1 VLVSEAMLQ
10 QTQVA
15 TVVDYF
21 QRFVKAFPTV
31 KKLAKADEQQ
41 VLGLWQGLGY
51 YRRARHLHAAAK
63 MIVEDYAGNVPDSVD
78 QLLKLPGVGRYT
90 AGAVASIAYDKRA
103 PILDGNVARV
113 LSRLTAIK
121 KPTDDTAVQKMLWSL
136 ADQLVPKRHPG
147 DFNQAMMELGALVC
161 LPRKPKCDICPVSKL
176 CMANSQGLAGQ
187 LPVRGKQVKVKKVTH
202 HIAAIKRK
210 GKILFEQRPAK
221 GLWSNMWQLPTAEM
235 IQADQLPQWFKEHT
249 RLTLDNWQ
257 RVKVFTHQT
266 THRTIRFELW
276 RVEAAGGRLRP
287 GAGVWRRTDDIKDL
301 PMANPQHKAVAM
313 LEIND

>member
-1 VLVSEAMLQ
+1 
-10 QTQVA
+10 
-15 TVVDYF
+15 
-21 QRFVKAFPTV
+21 
-31 KKLAKADEQQ
+31 
-41 VLGLWQGLGY
+41 
-51 YRRARHLHAAAK
+51 
-63 MIVEDYAGNVPDSVD
+63 
-78 QLLKLPGVGRYT
+78 
-90 AGAVASIAYDKRA
+90 
-103 PILDGNVARV
+103 
-113 LSRLTAIK
+113 
-121 KPTDDTAVQKMLWSL
+121 VQKMLWSL

-221 GLWSNMWQLPTAEM
+221 GLW
-235 IQADQLPQWFKEHT
+235 FKEHT